1 MVAIGELV
9 GRWRIK
15 VPVYFMRGLVGSKRL
30 ILPDKPQGIGQ
41 SEIVTD

>member
-1 MVAIGELV
+1 MVDESV

-15 VPVYFMRGLVGSKRL
+15 VAVDVVRGLVGSKRL
-30 ILPDKPQGIGQ
+30 IMPDKLQGIGQ